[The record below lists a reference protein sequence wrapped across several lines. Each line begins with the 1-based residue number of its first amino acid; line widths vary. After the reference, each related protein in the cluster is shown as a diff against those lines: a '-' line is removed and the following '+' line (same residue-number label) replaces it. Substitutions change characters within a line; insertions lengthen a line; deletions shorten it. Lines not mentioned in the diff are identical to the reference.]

1 MLGTVGMHRMKGQF
15 LRAGI
20 EKAPTEQLLPG
31 WGLGNEYVF
40 ATRASR
46 EDMSGKWIS
55 IYHIVV

>member
-1 MLGTVGMHRMKGQF
+1 MGTHRIKGQF
-15 LRAGI
+15 LRVGI

-46 EDMSGKWIS
+46 EDMSGKRVS
-55 IYHIVV
+55 IYYIVV